1 MRRVLIT
8 AWVGS
13 FWAVGLLVAPIL
25 FVLLPDRE
33 MAGALA
39 RHLFAAVEYLGIVCG
54 GLLLLLMRMAYGGW
68 LAHFGAR
75 LVAIMLILMLVSLL
89 VIDPWVDGLR
99 LSRGVADTAF
109 AWAHGAAAA
118 VYLLL
123 CLLGLWLLF
132 VDDGRAG
139 VRAE

>member
-1 MRRVLIT
+1 MLIT
-8 AWVGS
+8 VWVGS
-13 FWAVGLLVAPIL
+13 FWTVGLLVAPML
-25 FVLLPDRE
+25 FVLLPDRD

-54 GLLLLLMRMAYGGW
+54 RLLLLLTRMAYGRW

-75 LVAIMLILMLVSLL
+75 LVAIMLILMVVSLL

-109 AWAHGAAAA
+109 AWAHGAAS
-118 VYLLL
+118 VIYLLL

-132 VDDGRAG
+132 MNDDRTG